1 MKENK
6 FMDYETVIE
15 LDNVTLEDCIDLYEK
30 KNVKIVISDGH
41 ITDFVK
47 E

>member
-1 MKENK
+1 MNYGD
-6 FMDYETVIE
+6 MIE

-30 KNVKIVISDGH
+30 KNVRTVIYDGH

>member
-1 MKENK
+1 MN
-6 FMDYETVIE
+6 YEDMIE

-30 KNVKIVISDGH
+30 TNVKTVICNGH

-47 E
+47 ERD

>member
-1 MKENK
+1 
-6 FMDYETVIE
+6 MDYDAVIE

-30 KNVKIVISDGH
+30 KNVRTVISSGH

>member
-1 MKENK
+1 
-6 FMDYETVIE
+6 MDYDVVIE

-30 KNVKIVISDGH
+30 KNIKTIINNGKNENF
-41 ITDFVK
+41 IEK

>member
-1 MKENK
+1 MN
-6 FMDYETVIE
+6 YEYMIE

-30 KNVKIVISDGH
+30 KNVKTVISDGH

>member
-1 MKENK
+1 
-6 FMDYETVIE
+6 MDYNAVIE

-30 KNVKIVISDGH
+30 TTVRTVISGGH